1 MRRAFVALVGLISA
15 GEWLWAEEQSF
26 GAYLPADCAIYVEVY
41 NKKGLFSPEFRE
53 IFNEARKMEVV
64 ELDEIT
70 DELPVEALDVV
81 EGIGDEEIETAA
93 EVLGTNFAFAI
104 GGEGIKELEELGGI
118 YQSFYEATAGAQLD
132 VFLSL
137 LASVGDG
144 EFNPED
150 LLDDLGGEDDLG
162 ELEEAQFEKFFDF
175 LTKEESLAFPS
186 IYLAMKPQAKL
197 LEEAWGKVGE
207 LEEALMED
215 EGERGWD
222 SISIEDGK
230 WPARG
235 ATFKLTAASEGLQEW
250 WEQAS
255 DEERGPLNA
264 ERIEKLVTKVST
276 MEFTVLFAK
285 VDEWLV
291 VYAGNGEEGFKLK
304 EGEGLSS
311 NPKLTAVTEMSGE
324 PFSWV
329 RWLVS
334 QELLEVAPNWLDGS
348 GVIEAWG
355 EALEEHS
362 ELTHQK
368 EMSTALSEIS
378 KNRRLLSRRKV
389 DSDWCG
395 VGWWEDGLRMEM
407 IGGITDPG
415 LNYHAPWTLSGGAEA
430 AGGFVRAQWVGN
442 SSQEKWNL
450 RQIASFLDLTEAALG
465 EWMPE
470 GIEPWEGMVEE
481 DLMGWAK
488 TLSDSA
494 QEMSGAGLGDEC
506 VFAMDL
512 LGVVPPIPN
521 VEEEFLEEGRSPR
534 VLFARSVDDREVV
547 AKTGKAMFESTKKL
561 WGTVAENLGEEWP
574 FPGMMTSEDN
584 GLATQFMLVPFSN
597 DDFVPS
603 VSLGDDILIL
613 SSSRNQTAAFEKG
626 RKKVSDIQ
634 TGFLFEVDLSAG
646 VDFLNLWNDLSDS
659 ALLPLGQADSLLD
672 DLGLE
677 GEGGV
682 KEQMEKLQKI
692 RYHHRQ
698 EDGELRTSFSF
709 ELKKK

>member
-1 MRRAFVALVGLISA
+1 M
-15 GEWLWAEEQSF
+15 
-26 GAYLPADCAIYVEVY
+26 
-41 NKKGLFSPEFRE
+41 
-53 IFNEARKMEVV
+53 
-64 ELDEIT
+64 
-70 DELPVEALDVV
+70 
-81 EGIGDEEIETAA
+81 
-93 EVLGTNFAFAI
+93 
-104 GGEGIKELEELGGI
+104 
-118 YQSFYEATAGAQLD
+118 
-132 VFLSL
+132 
-137 LASVGDG
+137 
-144 EFNPED
+144 
-150 LLDDLGGEDDLG
+150 
-162 ELEEAQFEKFFDF
+162 
-175 LTKEESLAFPS
+175 
-186 IYLAMKPQAKL
+186 
-197 LEEAWGKVGE
+197 
-207 LEEALMED
+207 
-215 EGERGWD
+215 
-222 SISIEDGK
+222 
-230 WPARG
+230 
-235 ATFKLTAASEGLQEW
+235 TAASEGLQEW

-378 KNRRLLSRRKV
+378 KNRRLFSRRKV

-470 GIEPWEGMVEE
+470 G
-481 DLMGWAK
+481 
-488 TLSDSA
+488 LS
-494 QEMSGAGLGDEC
+494 
-506 VFAMDL
+506 
-512 LGVVPPIPN
+512 
-521 VEEEFLEEGRSPR
+521 
-534 VLFARSVDDREVV
+534 
-547 AKTGKAMFESTKKL
+547 
-561 WGTVAENLGEEWP
+561 
-574 FPGMMTSEDN
+574 
-584 GLATQFMLVPFSN
+584 
-597 DDFVPS
+597 
-603 VSLGDDILIL
+603 LIH
-613 SSSRNQTAAFEKG
+613 
-626 RKKVSDIQ
+626 I
-634 TGFLFEVDLSAG
+634 
-646 VDFLNLWNDLSDS
+646 
-659 ALLPLGQADSLLD
+659 
-672 DLGLE
+672 
-677 GEGGV
+677 
-682 KEQMEKLQKI
+682 
-692 RYHHRQ
+692 
-698 EDGELRTSFSF
+698 
-709 ELKKK
+709 